1 MSSMDFLG
9 GATSGWGMDLRFG
22 QAWLGLAAMS
32 LFSIGVYVFA
42 LLQTYGRVRVGT
54 TRAAPRGAPAVR
66 RPVREQIGPGGPGE
80 GRDRIGAQSRRD
92 QPEPQQGDIFEGR
105 EGVVAANDDPAA
117 STAGNP
123 VGEAETGGLRPGAG
137 SLVELAPDAK
147 AEAGEPFDVKCKMDV
162 AATRDGLELTLELPG
177 LKERDLEIEV
187 ADGVLTIRGE
197 IKIAPDRK
205 DKDYHVVERNCGAFS
220 RSIPLP
226 QGVRADRIRA
236 VLHLGVL
243 VVTIPNPTRP
253 EPKKIVVQAGS
264 MYLTRSMDGLELT
277 VEMPGLEEQD
287 VEVAVSD
294 GVLTVR
300 GERRAPADA
309 HVEVR
314 HPVACG
320 QSVFSRL
327 FELPD
332 GVSVDKITAVLR
344 MGVLKVSI
352 PIPARMETRKI
363 EVRAAA

>member
-22 QAWLGLAAMS
+22 QAWLALAAMS

-42 LLQTYGRVRVGT
+42 LLQTYGRVRVGA
-54 TRAAPRGAPAVR
+54 TRATPRSAPAVR
-66 RPVREQIGPGGPGE
+66 RPDREQPRSGGQGPGRMAP
-80 GRDRIGAQSRRD
+80 AD
-92 QPEPQQGDIFEGR
+92 QPESQQGDIFEGR
-105 EGVVAANDDPAA
+105 SALVAANAGPA
-117 STAGNP
+117 NP
-123 VGEAETGGLRPGAG
+123 VGETGPDGPRPGAAA
-137 SLVELAPDAK
+137 LVELTPDAK
-147 AEAGEPFDVKCKMDV
+147 AEAGEPFDLKCKMDV

-226 QGVRADRIRA
+226 QGVRPDRIRA